1 MSGNEA
7 ASEPI
12 TMALMGG
19 LGNQLFQFATGLEV
33 ATRAQTSL
41 VLDLSW
47 FAQRFRRAGGVILR
61 PYELGAIADG
71 VKTVEPSGARSSMRG
86 HVRDVVLRRWPSG
99 IGPPPGRLI
108 YESAPHFESRV
119 LEATPGTR
127 LSGYFASWRYFPNV
141 ADEVRARIRLAASDS
156 DWVAECASRA
166 DYERPIG
173 IHVRR
178 GDYLKLSSTYGH
190 LAPTYYK
197 RSLALLHEL
206 GVKGPVWLFS
216 DEPAAAQAW
225 LGDSV
230 TVDRVVAADARRS
243 SVDHMIEMSQCSALV
258 IANSSYS
265 WWAAFLADRRGRYV
279 IAPRPIWGNADI
291 SEPRDALL
299 PDWLTL
305 DARDFPG

>member
-1 MSGNEA
+1 MSGKEA
-7 ASEPI
+7 GSEPI
-12 TMALMGG
+12 TVALMGG

-33 ATRAQTSL
+33 AKRAQTSL

-47 FAQRFRRAGGVILR
+47 FTQRFRRSGGVVLR
-61 PYELGAIADG
+61 PYELGAISAG
-71 VKTVEPSGARSSMRG
+71 VKTVEPSGALASLEG
-86 HVRDVVLRRWPSG
+86 HARDIALRRLPRIIS
-99 IGPPPGRLI
+99 PAPHRYV
-108 YESAPHFESRV
+108 YESSPHFDSRV
-119 LEATPGTR
+119 LNATPGTR
-127 LSGYFASWRYFPNV
+127 LSGYFASWRYFPTV
-141 ADEVRARIRLAASDS
+141 AEDVRARIQLGASDG
-156 DWVAECASRA
+156 DWVAQCADRA
-166 DYERPIG
+166 EQERPIG

-178 GDYLKLSSTYGH
+178 GDYLQLSSTYGH
-190 LAPTYYK
+190 LAPRYYK
-197 RSLALLHEL
+197 RSLALLSEL
-206 GVKGPVWLFS
+206 GVEGPVWLFS

-230 TVDRVVAADARRS
+230 TVDRVVAADPRRS